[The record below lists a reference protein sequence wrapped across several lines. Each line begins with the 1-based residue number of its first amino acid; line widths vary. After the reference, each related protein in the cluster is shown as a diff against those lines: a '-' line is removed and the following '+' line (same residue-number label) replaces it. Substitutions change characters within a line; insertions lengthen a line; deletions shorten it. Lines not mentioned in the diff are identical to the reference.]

1 MKKPRFPL
9 YGQILLWFFLNLALV
24 GAVLF
29 VILRFQFNVGIDS
42 LLTGKV
48 DERME
53 AIGETMSAELREV
66 PRDEWEEVVD
76 RYEDAY
82 RVRFQVLHP
91 DGGQAFEG
99 VGGDI
104 PDGMRKVLR
113 EMFPP
118 RRNDP
123 PPPRLPGARGPAGRE
138 RPHAP
143 PGGDRGPVR
152 PRAIYQERAGEPPQ
166 YWAAVH
172 VQLANRKFL
181 HPPDGIIVASSARP
195 SGNRVFVDWRP
206 WFWAVLAVL
215 AVSAL
220 IWLPFVHRVTRRLRR
235 LTEAAES
242 ISEGEFDVEV
252 ASNRGDELGRL
263 SRAVQRMAQRLDEYV
278 TGQSRFIGD
287 IAHELCSPLVR
298 VRMSVGILE
307 QRLPE
312 SEHGK
317 LAALNEE
324 VGELSQ
330 LVNELLDFSKASVSP
345 GTLPMEEVNLGEV
358 LSEMR
363 RREGPGANMEVDA
376 HDGVVL
382 RTNRDLL
389 RRAIGNVVRNAVRY
403 AGEAGAIRLT
413 AERES
418 DGIRIAVLDRGPGVP
433 EEWLEKIF
441 EPFARPER
449 ARTREGGGAGLGLAI
464 ARTCTESLNGTIRG
478 WNRPEGGFAV
488 ELYFPNP

>member
-1 MKKPRFPL
+1 
-9 YGQILLWFFLNLALV
+9 
-24 GAVLF
+24 
-29 VILRFQFNVGIDS
+29 
-42 LLTGKV
+42 
-48 DERME
+48 
-53 AIGETMSAELREV
+53 
-66 PRDEWEEVVD
+66 
-76 RYEDAY
+76 
-82 RVRFQVLHP
+82 
-91 DGGQAFEG
+91 
-99 VGGDI
+99 
-104 PDGMRKVLR
+104 
-113 EMFPP
+113 
-118 RRNDP
+118 
-123 PPPRLPGARGPAGRE
+123 
-138 RPHAP
+138 
-143 PGGDRGPVR
+143 
-152 PRAIYQERAGEPPQ
+152 
-166 YWAAVH
+166 
-172 VQLANRKFL
+172 
-181 HPPDGIIVASSARP
+181 
-195 SGNRVFVDWRP
+195 
-206 WFWAVLAVL
+206 
-215 AVSAL
+215 
-220 IWLPFVHRVTRRLRR
+220 
-235 LTEAAES
+235 
-242 ISEGEFDVEV
+242 
-252 ASNRGDELGRL
+252 
-263 SRAVQRMAQRLDEYV
+263 MAQRLDEYV